1 MILLQGSN
9 LARHFGPTILFEH
22 VHVVVQEHARIALV
36 GRNGAGKSTLLK
48 ILAGVEAPDEGVV
61 SRAKEVHIGYLAQ
74 HSMLESTRSVWQEM
88 VSVFED
94 FLQLQRQAERA
105 AIRLAELA
113 EDHQSAAYEQALK
126 TYEQLQQAVESSDA
140 YGYESEI
147 KAVLAGLGFANDLLE
162 RSVSALSGGQKTRLA
177 LAKLLLER
185 HDVLILD
192 EPTNHLDLATLSW
205 LETYLQQ
212 YKGALVVVSH
222 DRYFLDKWATEV
234 YEIEPQG
241 MATYRG
247 NYSQYLLEK
256 EARWQQQLKLYKK
269 QQAHI
274 AKLEDFVARNLARA
288 STTKRAQS
296 RRKQLEKLERI
307 EKPQGP
313 SGSARFQ
320 FACREESGNVVLQLD
335 DVAIGYQQPLVTGI
349 TGQIRKQQAV
359 AIVGA
364 NGVGKSTLLKTITQH
379 LPVLAGTVKYGAQV
393 HIGYYDQDFSELTPR
408 KTVLQELWDAHP
420 LTNEKDIR
428 TILGSFLFRGTEVE
442 KPVAALSGGE
452 LARLS
457 LAKLAMDQQNF
468 LLLDEPTNHLDIDS
482 KEVLEDALI
491 AYDGTILFVSHDRYF
506 INRIATSVLELTA
519 DGGTWYLGDY
529 DYYISKKAEQTA
541 LAAQTNPTPLID
553 DTVAPPKQAYQDSK
567 QMQRQKRQLERQ
579 LAGLEERLAA
589 IEAEQHQIEQQLME
603 PQYASDHAQLNQWQQ
618 ALQACHERQEQ
629 LLTEWEQVAWQL
641 ETEFGQDK

>member
-256 EARWQQQLKLYKK
+256 EARWQQQLKLYEK

-320 FACREESGNVVLQLD
+320 SMQTFQSSG
-335 DVAIGYQQPLVTGI
+335 T
-349 TGQIRKQQAV
+349 
-359 AIVGA
+359 
-364 NGVGKSTLLKTITQH
+364 
-379 LPVLAGTVKYGAQV
+379 
-393 HIGYYDQDFSELTPR
+393 
-408 KTVLQELWDAHP
+408 
-420 LTNEKDIR
+420 
-428 TILGSFLFRGTEVE
+428 
-442 KPVAALSGGE
+442 
-452 LARLS
+452 
-457 LAKLAMDQQNF
+457 
-468 LLLDEPTNHLDIDS
+468 
-482 KEVLEDALI
+482 
-491 AYDGTILFVSHDRYF
+491 
-506 INRIATSVLELTA
+506 
-519 DGGTWYLGDY
+519 
-529 DYYISKKAEQTA
+529 
-541 LAAQTNPTPLID
+541 
-553 DTVAPPKQAYQDSK
+553 
-567 QMQRQKRQLERQ
+567 
-579 LAGLEERLAA
+579 
-589 IEAEQHQIEQQLME
+589 
-603 PQYASDHAQLNQWQQ
+603 
-618 ALQACHERQEQ
+618 
-629 LLTEWEQVAWQL
+629 
-641 ETEFGQDK
+641 